1 MNKLDELM
9 ALLQKQEKEEE
20 KCKNTVMWVRIA
32 FFALCAKNHPQFIV
46 WCHLSHE
53 VIRHGHGFF
62 NRQELPLERFSNDV

>member
-1 MNKLDELM
+1 MM
-9 ALLQKQEKEEE
+9 AGVGEAVSQGGI
-20 KCKNTVMWVRIA
+20 CDGIA

-46 WCHLSHE
+46 WHHLSHE